1 MAKEKEI
8 IYGLADITIG
18 EGEDAIKFD
27 GKDYLQAEGGELSL
41 TPQFEDITVED
52 FGEVPIEKRLT
63 GWEGELTVVAAQE
76 DADILELA
84 LGATE
89 KVEGAEGEEAG
100 SMDARIGTKLKGRK
114 VVIHPRM
121 LPADDKSQDITVYNM
136 ASTEGLTRSYA
147 NEQGNVS
154 LTLSM
159 MPRDGFDA
167 SKPGNFYFRGSK
179 DPNAV
184 TP

>member
-1 MAKEKEI
+1 EKEI
-8 IYGLADITIG
+8 IYGLANITIG

-27 GKDYLQAEGGELSL
+27 GKEYLQAEGGEVSL

-76 DADILELA
+76 DAKILELA

-89 KVEGAEGEEAG
+89 KVEGTEGKEAG

-114 VVIHPRM
+114 VVIHPR
-121 LPADDKSQDITVYNM
+121 
-136 ASTEGLTRSYA
+136 
-147 NEQGNVS
+147 
-154 LTLSM
+154 
-159 MPRDGFDA
+159 
-167 SKPGNFYFRGSK
+167 
-179 DPNAV
+179 
-184 TP
+184 